1 MFKSSVCSYEN
12 RGPYGNNK
20 YRGNCSGFIVKD
32 FIESYMR
39 KPNGLVADPSVGG
52 GSSIDVANEL
62 GVRFK
67 GTDLHQGFNL
77 LRDDFLSFLG
87 EPAHLIWWHP
97 PYWDMIQYSGKQWG
111 EPNKWDMSR
120 MNLPE
125 FVEALEL
132 AVMNIHDA
140 CERGGHY
147 GILMGNLR
155 RDGDYFNLS
164 SLVERIAPGK
174 LRTIGWC
181 KRNHLTLAGLP
192 YEDNLAGSDGIS
204 IEIITPPGM
213 SREMLEQA
221 VREGYSER
229 DVVRH
234 RILECPVGWFMEA
247 DGKAFDHEVF
257 HDYVVAHGYGEP
269 SSEAYELAER
279 WFWQGND
286 YALIAAEIVAR
297 DLCVRD
303 DEDED

>member
-1 MFKSSVCSYEN
+1 MGAWCAPSMMEDAMFKSSVCSYEN

-174 LRTIGWC
+174 LV
-181 KRNHLTLAGLP
+181 
-192 YEDNLAGSDGIS
+192 D
-204 IEIITPPGM
+204 EIIKTQHNCVSDRTQYSGKLVRIAHEKLLVFRRNDVASSLCLLAAVHRRATNM
-213 SREMLEQA
+213 VSTTWKAAIRRTLQGKTLKLEQIYKEIEPYA
-221 VREGYSER
+221 KHRENNHWQAKVRQVLQDAR
-229 DVVRH
+229 FFI
-234 RILECPVGWFMEA
+234 RIEVG
-247 DGKAFDHEVF
+247 V
-257 HDYVVAHGYGEP
+257 
-269 SSEAYELAER
+269 
-279 WFWQGND
+279 
-286 YALIAAEIVAR
+286 
-297 DLCVRD
+297 
-303 DEDED
+303 

>member
-164 SLVERIAPGK
+164 
-174 LRTIGWC
+174 
-181 KRNHLTLAGLP
+181 
-192 YEDNLAGSDGIS
+192 
-204 IEIITPPGM
+204 
-213 SREMLEQA
+213 
-221 VREGYSER
+221 
-229 DVVRH
+229 
-234 RILECPVGWFMEA
+234 
-247 DGKAFDHEVF
+247 
-257 HDYVVAHGYGEP
+257 
-269 SSEAYELAER
+269 
-279 WFWQGND
+279 
-286 YALIAAEIVAR
+286 
-297 DLCVRD
+297 
-303 DEDED
+303 

>member
-174 LRTIGWC
+174 LVRIAHEKLLVFRRNDVASSLCLLAAVHRRATNMVSTTWKAAIRRTLQG
-181 KRNHLTLAGLP
+181 KTLK
-192 YEDNLAGSDGIS
+192 
-204 IEIITPPGM
+204 
-213 SREMLEQA
+213 LEQIYKEIEPYA
-221 VREGYSER
+221 KHRENN
-229 DVVRH
+229 
-234 RILECPVGWFMEA
+234 P
-247 DGKAFDHEVF
+247 KA
-257 HDYVVAHGYGEP
+257 
-269 SSEAYELAER
+269 SLLKR
-279 WFWQGND
+279 
-286 YALIAAEIVAR
+286 IVAVAFVACAGFVYSKVKWPMTR
-297 DLCVRD
+297 RPSHLSKKGKCWFAALKQKPM
-303 DEDED
+303 